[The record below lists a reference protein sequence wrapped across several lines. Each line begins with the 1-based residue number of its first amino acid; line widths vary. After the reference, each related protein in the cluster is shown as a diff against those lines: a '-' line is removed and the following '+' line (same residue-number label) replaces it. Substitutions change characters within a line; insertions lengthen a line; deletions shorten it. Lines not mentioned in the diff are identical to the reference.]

1 MVFGF
6 GKPKPVREI
15 EAEGEIERVYH
26 EIKQSMRASGINLNF
41 RTWAAFEKFFPAMW
55 DRMRPIVET
64 GAFEHGADEIRS
76 ESVGFAGKL
85 GKIEAKSKVHLGESQ
100 KYQIVKALEL
110 YHYINPKLLVFTSK
124 VKQALEDESQEG
136 IQYAENTELIERGI
150 PLKMYPMEMIGEDPE
165 DERLA
170 KIFEDIKET
179 LSLSSI
185 NSDYRTLAL
194 WADYLEAAWNEL
206 KPIVQ
211 TDEYKKA
218 SDNLRT
224 AAQNLASRL
233 PAIALSKKQVEDL
246 GEDADEILK
255 TTEKFERLLPSLIIN
270 ISLLSLE
277 WKRAEELFESPFPA
291 ETRKQFQGGAR

>member
-6 GKPKPVREI
+6 GKPKPVKET
-15 EAEGEIERVYH
+15 EATGEIERVYH
-26 EIKQSMRASGINLNF
+26 EIKQSMRVSGINLNF
-41 RTWAAFEKFFPAMW
+41 RTWAGFDKFFPAMW
-55 DRMRPIVET
+55 DAMRPLVET
-64 GAFEHGADEIRS
+64 RAFEDAADQIRAV
-76 ESVGFAGKL
+76 SVGRAESL
-85 GKIEAKSKVHLGESQ
+85 GALNAQSQINLGESQ
-100 KYQIVKALEL
+100 QYQIKEALRL

-124 VKQALEDESQEG
+124 VKQSLESESSSNAG
-136 IQYAENTELIERGI
+136 DISGLELIERGV
-150 PLKMYPMEMIGEDPE
+150 PARMYPMEMVAEEPD
-165 DERLA
+165 DERVA
-170 KIFEDIKET
+170 AIFEDIKET

-224 AAQNLASRL
+224 ATQNLASRL

-277 WKRAEELFESPFPA
+277 WKPAEELFESPFSA
-291 ETRKQFQGGAR
+291 ETRKQFQGGVR

>member
-6 GKPKPVREI
+6 GKLKPVREI

-76 ESVGFAGKL
+76 ESVGFAEKL

-124 VKQALEDESQEG
+124 VKQALEGE
-136 IQYAENTELIERGI
+136 AARNTDLPAHNAELIERGV
-150 PLKMYPMEMIGEDPE
+150 PPKMYPMEMIS
-165 DERLA
+165 DEPNDEEIA
-170 KIFEDIKET
+170 AIFEDIKKT
-179 LSLSSI
+179 LELSSI
-185 NSDYRTLAL
+185 NSDYRTFGL
-194 WADYLEAAWNEL
+194 W
-206 KPIVQ
+206 K
-211 TDEYKKA
+211 
-218 SDNLRT
+218 
-224 AAQNLASRL
+224 
-233 PAIALSKKQVEDL
+233 
-246 GEDADEILK
+246 
-255 TTEKFERLLPSLIIN
+255 IIWRR
-270 ISLLSLE
+270 S
-277 WKRAEELFESPFPA
+277 
-291 ETRKQFQGGAR
+291 GGN